1 MSAAIQALE
10 DLCLSAANRPGGSA
24 LEPRSGVS
32 ASLPEAPRCSSSR
45 KLLAQGSLR
54 HDGRVVRTRVF
65 AGLGLVAVGVF
76 LPLAF
81 ILEFATRPAG
91 SDGDNATDSLLYLQK
106 HGTAYA
112 LSGCCLVLAALG
124 LIRAATAVPW
134 RTPFLTAVGSV
145 AAGLWAF
152 TGALR
157 ISSPG
162 PIDHIRGYDEDWGET
177 AYLVVQ
183 MAGTQGGLL
192 AGVALTEFWIVTGCL
207 LAWRAQSLPRPL
219 CAIGMVALVY
229 PLTFVPSYVF
239 SIEDGLWVLGIISLV
254 VGLPAWFLAS
264 GIWALVT
271 GASSGPSVGQTA
283 PA

>member
-1 MSAAIQALE
+1 M
-10 DLCLSAANRPGGSA
+10 
-24 LEPRSGVS
+24 
-32 ASLPEAPRCSSSR
+32 
-45 KLLAQGSLR
+45 
-54 HDGRVVRTRVF
+54 RTRVF
-65 AGLGLVAVGVF
+65 AGIGLVAVGVF
-76 LPLAF
+76 VPLAF

-91 SDGDNATDSLLYLQK
+91 TDGDNATDSLLYLQE

-162 PIDHIRGYDEDWGET
+162 PIDHIRGYNEDWGEA

-192 AGVALTEFWIVTGCL
+192 AGVALTEFWIITGCL
-207 LAWRAQSLPRPL
+207 LAWRARSLPRPL
-219 CAIGMVALVY
+219 CTMGMVALVY
-229 PLTFVPSYVF
+229 PLGLALSFVAD
-239 SIEDGLWVLGIISLV
+239 IGGGLWIVGIVSLLF
-254 VGLPAWFLAS
+254 GLPAWFLAS
-264 GIWALVT
+264 GVWALAIV
-271 GASSGPSVGQTA
+271 ARSRPAVGRAATT
-283 PA
+283 

>member
-1 MSAAIQALE
+1 M
-10 DLCLSAANRPGGSA
+10 
-24 LEPRSGVS
+24 
-32 ASLPEAPRCSSSR
+32 
-45 KLLAQGSLR
+45 
-54 HDGRVVRTRVF
+54 RTRVF
-65 AGLGLVAVGVF
+65 AGIGLVAVGVF
-76 LPLAF
+76 VPLAF

-91 SDGDNATDSLLYLQK
+91 TDGDNATDSLLYLQE

-112 LSGCCLVLAALG
+112 LSGFCLVLAALG

-162 PIDHIRGYDEDWGET
+162 PIDHIRGYNEDWGEA

-192 AGVALTEFWIVTGCL
+192 AGVALTEFWIITGCL
-207 LAWRAQSLPRPL
+207 LAWRAHSLPRPL
-219 CAIGMVALVY
+219 CAMGMVALVY
-229 PLTFVPSYVF
+229 PLGLVLSFVAD
-239 SIEDGLWVLGIISLV
+239 IGGGLWIVGIVSLLF
-254 VGLPAWFLAS
+254 GLPAWFLAS
-264 GIWALVT
+264 GVWALGIV
-271 GASSGPSVGQTA
+271 ARSRPAVGRAATT
-283 PA
+283 